1 MVWLTGDCA
10 PRHSHHLERE
20 KEAPGHRWKYMFSSW
35 QPRVG
40 KLILEPPTY
49 FLFRNFVCSPPP
61 SYQEVYAAER
71 DQPPTYEDV
80 VKQDTD
86 THNVQ
91 IQDDQENQIENEEN
105 EHPDDQPMSD
115 NLEQENQEVD
125 TNIEESENPI
135 VEDNQ

>member
-1 MVWLTGDCA
+1 MFFSTGDRT
-10 PRHSHHLERE
+10 PRNSHYLERE

-61 SYQEVYAAER
+61 SYQEVCTAER

-105 EHPDDQPMSD
+105 QHPDDQQMSD